1 MSDNFKAFKEKAKLL
16 SDSSEYL
23 VNQTNMIVKEYDDLD
38 LDNLNRDEMEELL
51 NKMTNLQNKISY
63 EQKEYDKFLN
73 EYDE

>member
-16 SDSSEYL
+16 SDSSEFL